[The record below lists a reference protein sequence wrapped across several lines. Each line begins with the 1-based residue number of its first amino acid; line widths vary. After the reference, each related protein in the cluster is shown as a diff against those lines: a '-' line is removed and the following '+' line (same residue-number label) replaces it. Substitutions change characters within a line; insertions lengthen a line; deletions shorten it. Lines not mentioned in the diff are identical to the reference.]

1 MKKLAPWLVLS
12 AGILWGMIGLFV
24 RKLNELGFD
33 SMEIVA
39 LRSVTTS
46 MLLFV
51 FLLLYDKRLLKIAI
65 KDLWCFIG
73 TGIFSIVFFNYC
85 YFKAITLTSLSTAA
99 ILLYT
104 APAILMVL
112 SFFLFQEKITGRK
125 ITALVLTFAGCIFV
139 TGLVGEEA
147 SLGMKGFVFGLGA
160 GLGYALYSVFSRFAL
175 KRGYHPLTISFYT
188 FTFAI
193 FGTLPLLKIGNL
205 VSKGISTPRM
215 IPYYLMFGLISTVI
229 PYITY
234 TLGLSKMEN
243 TTASIIASIE
253 PVAATIIGMLVYREK
268 LSFMGGLGA
277 VLVFAAIIIC
287 NLPAKEKS

>member
-1 MKKLAPWLVLS
+1 
-12 AGILWGMIGLFV
+12 
-24 RKLNELGFD
+24 
-33 SMEIVA
+33 MEIVA

-73 TGIFSIVFFNYC
+73 TGIFSIVFFNFC
-85 YFKAITLTSLSTAA
+85 YFKAITLTSLSVAA

-112 SFFLFQEKITGRK
+112 SLFLFQEQVTRRK
-125 ITALVLTFAGCIFV
+125 VIALILTFVGCILV
-139 TGLVGEEA
+139 TGIVGEE
-147 SLGMKGFVFGLGA
+147 SGLDLKGIIFGLGA
-160 GLGYALYSVFSRFAL
+160 GFGYALYSVFSRFAL
-175 KRGYHPLTISFYT
+175 KREYHPFTISFYT

-193 FGTLPLLKIGNL
+193 LGTIPLLNMGDL
-205 VSKGISTPRM
+205 VRKGVANPGM
-215 IPYYLMFGLISTVI
+215 LPYYLMFGLISTVI

-243 TTASIIASIE
+243 TTASIIASVE
-253 PVAATIIGMLVYREK
+253 PVAATIIGMIVYRER
-268 LSFMGGLGA
+268 LSVMGGMGA
-277 VLVFAAIIIC
+277 LLVFAAIIIC
-287 NLPAKEKS
+287 NLPAKKKS